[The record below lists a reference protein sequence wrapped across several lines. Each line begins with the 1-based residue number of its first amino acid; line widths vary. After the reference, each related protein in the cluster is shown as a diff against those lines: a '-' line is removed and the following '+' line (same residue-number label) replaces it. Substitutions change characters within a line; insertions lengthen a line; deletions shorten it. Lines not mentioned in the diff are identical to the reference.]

1 MLQAYSNIGVLTDE
15 RQTIAGALL
24 QSKFV
29 RFEKS
34 FKTLVKYPKT
44 EGKYNASMKE
54 DILAGRIKECLMVQA
69 ELMVDPDLTVRTLPS
84 KTLFANS
91 EIAVGKLR
99 LSPVSATV
107 MPVDKRKK
115 GGPINPRLLCT
126 LKRPDQSTTVYQM
139 SQTSVDENMCCAFFV
154 LQVTHNEELANMV
167 LTHEEVPFIPAAKKL
182 KIAGNEHSVKIPVF
196 LNNSIIKP
204 GEELLTF
211 IKKEE
216 KPPTP
221 PVVHGLVHRPTKK
234 AKVSSS

>member
-1 MLQAYSNIGVLTDE
+1 MHTILPLHYGPWVSESALEAHGCLRFQTRSRPSNPSRRSSSILK
-15 RQTIAGALL
+15 A
-24 QSKFV
+24 
-29 RFEKS
+29 
-34 FKTLVKYPKT
+34 
-44 EGKYNASMKE
+44 

-84 KTLFANS
+84 KTLVANS

-99 LSPVSATV
+99 LSPISATV

-154 LQVTHNEELANMV
+154 LQATHNEELANMV

-211 IKKEE
+211 LKKEE
-216 KPPTP
+216 KPATP
-221 PVVHGLVHRPTKK
+221 PVVHSLALRPTKK

>member
-1 MLQAYSNIGVLTDE
+1 MHTILPLHYGPWVSESALEAHGCLRFQTRSRPSNPSRRSSSILK
-15 RQTIAGALL
+15 A
-24 QSKFV
+24 
-29 RFEKS
+29 
-34 FKTLVKYPKT
+34 
-44 EGKYNASMKE
+44 

-115 GGPINPRLLCT
+115 ANSINQANSINPMFLCT

-154 LQVTHNEELANMV
+154 LQATHTEELANMV
-167 LTHEEVPFIPAAKKL
+167 MTHEEVSFIPAAKKL
-182 KIAGNEHSVKIPVF
+182 KIAGNEHNVKIPVF
-196 LNNSIIKP
+196 SNNSIIKP

-211 IKKEE
+211 VKKVE
-216 KPPTP
+216 KPATP
-221 PVVHGLVHRPTKK
+221 PVAHSLVHRPTKK
-234 AKVSSS
+234 AKVSSR